1 MSKEYNKYLQE
12 HKNNVAKAFYWLQT
26 NLPELLKGE
35 YDYERQITADHDQS
49 KSDNDEYNAY
59 DAYFYGSDQSFAVK
73 QEFNEAWLNH
83 IHKNPHHWQFWVL
96 NNDDPKEGEV
106 LIEIPYNYLI
116 EMICDWWS
124 FSFKQNK
131 LDEIFN
137 WYNEHKDY
145 MKLGTNTRNQVSYI
159 LAEINKKLSDGGKVN
174 EI

>member
-12 HKNNVAKAFYWLQT
+12 HKANVAAAYYWFNQ
-26 NLPELLKGE
+26 NLPEILRGD

-49 KSDNDEYNAY
+49 KSDADEYNAY
-59 DAYFYGSDQSFAVK
+59 DAYFYGPDQSFAVK
-73 QEFNEAWLNH
+73 QQFNDAWLNH
-83 IHKNPHHWQFWVL
+83 IHKNPHHWQHWVL
-96 NNDDPKEGEV
+96 NNDDLKEGEV
-106 LIEIPYNYLI
+106 LIDMPYNYLI

-145 MKLGTNTRNQVSYI
+145 MKLSTNTKNQVSYI
-159 LAEINKKLSDGGKVN
+159 LGEIHKKL
-174 EI
+174 EP